1 MHKAVVAEIRVL
13 MTVEAAWHQV
23 PGGTARVALD
33 LASALDERPDIQVQG
48 LAAMHRKKALGDW
61 RPSINVSHHRLPRLL
76 LYESWSRSQW
86 PKAKCSNSADLIHST
101 TIITPP
107 ASSIPLVVNVH
118 DLAFR
123 KFPDRFPKRAR
134 LLFERSWKRV
144 LERADAVLS
153 PSKAT
158 SDDLRAGGLDRGKL
172 HLIPLGHNPIE
183 VSEIVQASTSKKF
196 GIGEQFILAAG
207 TLEPRKNVPSLLKA
221 FEKIVHETESQL
233 VLAGPIG
240 WGVSVSQLLG
250 SVSKATQDKIIVTG
264 AVSREELAALYFRA
278 TAFCYPSLLEGFG
291 LPVLEAMSY
300 GTAVVTSKDRST
312 EEVAGVAA
320 LTVDPLSVDEIAEAL
335 RLVLTDASV
344 AKELGDLGRERAK
357 LFTWK
362 AAAASTVDVYR
373 SLL

>member
-1 MHKAVVAEIRVL
+1 MHRAVVSEIRVL
-13 MTVEAAWHQV
+13 MTVEAAWHTV

-33 LASALDERPDIQVQG
+33 LASALEKRPDIQVQG
-48 LAAMHRKKALGDW
+48 LAAMHRKKAPRDW
-61 RPSINVSHHRLPRLL
+61 RPSINVTHHKLPRLF
-76 LYESWSRSQW
+76 LYESWSRSPW
-86 PKAKCSNSADLIHST
+86 PKAKFSNRADLIHST

-107 ASSIPLVVNVH
+107 ASAIPLVVNVH

-134 LLFERSWKRV
+134 RLFDRSWKRV

-158 SDDLRAGGLDRGKL
+158 SDDLRAGGLDHDRL
-172 HLIPLGHNPIE
+172 HLVPLGHNPIE
-183 VSEIVQASTSKKF
+183 VSEIAQALTSEKF
-196 GIGEQFILAAG
+196 GIGERFILAAG
-207 TLEPRKNVPSLLKA
+207 TLEPRKNIPNLLKA

-240 WGVSVSQLLG
+240 WGVSLRELLG
-250 SVSKATQDKIIVTG
+250 SVSKAAQDQIIVTG
-264 AVSREELAALYFRA
+264 AVTRDELAALYSRA
-278 TAFCYPSLLEGFG
+278 SAFCYPSFLEGFG

-300 GTAVVTSKDRST
+300 GTPVVTSKGRST
-312 EEVAGVAA
+312 EEVSGFAA
-320 LTVDPLSVDEIAEAL
+320 LTVDPLSVNEIAEAL
-335 RLVLTDASV
+335 KLVLTDASV
-344 AKELGDLGRERAK
+344 AKELGELGRARAK
-357 LFTWK
+357 LFTWE